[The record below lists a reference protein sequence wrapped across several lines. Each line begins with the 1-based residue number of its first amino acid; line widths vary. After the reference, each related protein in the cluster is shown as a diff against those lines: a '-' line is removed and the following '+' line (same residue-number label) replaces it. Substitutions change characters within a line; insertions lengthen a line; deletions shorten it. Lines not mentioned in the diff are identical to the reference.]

1 MGSNIEKSVLE
12 IKAKILS
19 LIKERKINATQ
30 LALDLNIN
38 KNYFTDLK
46 KKKTFSITELSIL
59 SESFNYN
66 LFDLIE
72 HRLTEKKSNIS
83 DKKAK
88 VSIVIEV
95 DNESEERKI
104 LEMVLDRPTVK
115 KLLGE

>member
-1 MGSNIEKSVLE
+1 MQSNIEKSVVG
-12 IKAKILS
+12 IKEKILS
-19 LIKERKINATQ
+19 LIRERKINATQ

-46 KKKTFSITELSIL
+46 KKKTFSITELSLL

-72 HRLTEKKSNIS
+72 HKFTDKKSQIS
-83 DKKAK
+83 DKKAR

-104 LEMVLDRPTVK
+104 LEMVLDKPTVK
-115 KLLGE
+115 KLMGE